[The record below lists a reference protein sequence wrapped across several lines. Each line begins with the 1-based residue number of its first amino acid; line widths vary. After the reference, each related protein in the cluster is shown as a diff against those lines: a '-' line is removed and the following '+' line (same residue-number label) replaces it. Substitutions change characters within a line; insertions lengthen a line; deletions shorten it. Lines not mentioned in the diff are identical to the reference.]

1 MSKWYILIVVS
12 LTLLFFLIGFYYL
25 ALPYS
30 SPEPIEKWGYNYK
43 MVVYPATY
51 TWPGEVRKF
60 RGYIKYFLPDNFTHA
75 SEDLV
80 LSVYYRH
87 NNTRKVILKRHIEY
101 NKTMR
106 VDFEYIGEAHPDCE
120 LVVGIYNSTLREEV
134 RGNET
139 IGWVV
144 TLYGED
150 YEFSIKPYKCNLY
163 DRLVNG
169 LVLSPIGL
177 LLGLLIVLLITMI
190 TGERSEGKKR
200 AISRIPYRG
209 GT

>member
-120 LVVGIYNSTLREEV
+120 LVVGMYNITYYCGEIGGKGMV
-134 RGNET
+134 
-139 IGWVV
+139 GWVMI
-144 TLYGED
+144 LEGRGG
-150 YEFSIKPYKCNLY
+150 EFSIKPYKCILY
-163 DRLVNG
+163 DRLINAIP
-169 LVLSPIGL
+169 LSLITL
-177 LLGLLIVLLITMI
+177 LLGLIIV
-190 TGERSEGKKR
+190 K
-200 AISRIPYRG
+200 AIEK
-209 GT
+209 